1 MWNSTGVFV
10 GVGARTGGR
19 AGKKRYGREEKRRR
33 RREDKDVEEEDAGAF
48 GLGGSFIDIEQVN
61 VSR

>member
-1 MWNSTGVFV
+1 MG
-10 GVGARTGGR
+10 GGARTDGR
-19 AGKKRYGREEKRRR
+19 AGKKLYGREEKRRR